1 MNKLQNALKA
11 NAIFSSISGILLI
24 IFNSKIAA
32 LFGTDN
38 TTIFWVVG
46 LVLLY
51 FTITIW
57 YETKKQR
64 RLAVQWI
71 IIQDILWVAAS
82 LMMILL
88 NPFDIT
94 PTGNL
99 IIGIIA
105 AIVLFMAINQT
116 KALNQNKTATKNQ

>member
-32 LFGTDN
+32 LFGTGN

-57 YETKKQR
+57 YEIKKQR
-64 RLAVQWI
+64 RLAVLWI
-71 IIQDILWVAAS
+71 IIQDILWVVAS
-82 LMMILL
+82 LMIIVL
-88 NPFDIT
+88 NPFVIT
-94 PTGNL
+94 STGNL

-105 AIVLFMAINQT
+105 VIVLFMAINQT
-116 KALNQNKTATKNQ
+116 KALNQNKTATKN